1 MSETLN
7 VLVPDFTEI
16 SIAERKY
23 KIGKLTTAQTIKLA
37 RYLVRFTTKL
47 TSETSKKLAE
57 NKSNVEDIL
66 TIFDF
71 LNEDEIAGILGI
83 LLKEEDTEFI
93 KINLDIE
100 KTTEIIAVICE
111 KTDIKK
117 ILGNI
122 TRIAEAMKK

>member
-1 MSETLN
+1 MNETLN
-7 VLVPDFTEI
+7 VLIPDFE
-16 SIAERKY
+16 EVDVGNRKY
-23 KIGKLTTAQTIKLA
+23 KIGKLTAGQTIKLA
-37 RYLVRFTTKL
+37 RYLVKFTSKI

-57 NKSNVEDIL
+57 NKTNVEDIL

-93 KINLDIE
+93 KVNLDIE
-100 KTTEIIAVICE
+100 KTTEIIALICE

-117 ILGNI
+117 ILGNVR
-122 TRIAEAMKK
+122 RIAEAMKK